1 MKTRII
7 SAAVAIALLIAVLC
21 VHNTVLF
28 NIAFALIGSLM
39 VYELFGAYNEKKRAG
54 FLAVS
59 IIITSALAIMPRF
72 LDYKSNFG
80 IYILCVLAYI
90 CVSISILLK
99 EHKTLE
105 IGRFAT
111 ICCYTVLIAGMVV
124 SISMIESAD
133 PAMGLENLVVTFC
146 GAWLADTGAYFVG
159 TFFGKHKLCPEIS
172 PKKTVEGLVGGI
184 VSNALFMMLV
194 GYILSVLGK
203 GLVVNYVLLA
213 VLGVINAVLGTIGD
227 LTASLMKRQ
236 CGIKDFGKI
245 MPGHGGA
252 LDRFDS
258 VVFVAP
264 FMAAVLSIV
273 NIFATLF

>member
-21 VHNTVLF
+21 VHNTIIF

-59 IIITSALAIMPRF
+59 IIITAALAILPRF

-90 CVSISILLK
+90 CISASILLK

-105 IGRFAT
+105 IGRFST
-111 ICCYTVLIAGMVV
+111 ICGYTVLISGMVS
-124 SISMIESAD
+124 SITMIESAN
-133 PAMGLENLVVTFC
+133 PTFGLENLIITFC

-184 VSNALFMMLV
+184 VSNALFMMLAGCIV
-194 GYILSVLGK
+194 SLFSKELTVDYILLAILG
-203 GLVVNYVLLA
+203 VFCA
-213 VLGVINAVLGTIGD
+213 VLGVVGD
-227 LTASLMKRQ
+227 LIASLMKRQ

-258 VVFVAP
+258 MVFVAP
-264 FMAAVLSIV
+264 FMATMLSMLSV
-273 NIFATLF
+273 FKALS

>member
-7 SAAVAIALLIAVLC
+7 SAAVAIVLLIAVLC
-21 VHNTVLF
+21 VHNTVIF

-54 FLAVS
+54 FLAISV
-59 IIITSALAIMPRF
+59 IITAALAIMPRF

-90 CVSISILLK
+90 CISISILLC
-99 EHKTLE
+99 EHKILE

-111 ICCYTVLIAGMVV
+111 LCGYTVMIAGMAA
-124 SISMIESAD
+124 SISMIEASD
-133 PAMGLENLVVTFC
+133 QAMGLENLVVTFC

-159 TFFGKHKLCPEIS
+159 TLLGKHKLCPEIS
-172 PKKTVEGLVGGI
+172 PKKTVEGLIGGI
-184 VSNALFMMLV
+184 ISNALLMMLV
-194 GYILSVLGK
+194 GYILSVLGN

-258 VVFVAP
+258 MVFVAP
-264 FMAAVLSIV
+264 FMAAVLSV
-273 NIFATLF
+273 VSIFATLF